1 MQFREYNIEIMKINI
16 LYFLIIFCC
25 FQACADDKAATETT
39 EETQSPSPLEND
51 DSKTVYLRDPVNI
64 VPSTGEDYPKTLKD
78 VGFPVMPN
86 TEVTNV
92 GNTDIENGTVV
103 MQMETLNSIKQ
114 IQDFYK
120 KEMVKNNWQEKELK
134 VFNGADGALN
144 FQSDKHSVRI
154 LILKDRIQDFRKV
167 AVTLNNKINYQELEE
182 G

>member
-1 MQFREYNIEIMKINI
+1 M
-16 LYFLIIFCC
+16 
-25 FQACADDKAATETT
+25 QACGSDNTSTDTPIEKK
-39 EETQSPSPLEND
+39 SPTPLEND

-64 VPSTGEDYPKTLKD
+64 VASTGEDYPKTLKD

-103 MQMETLNSIKQ
+103 MQMETLNSIEQ
-114 IQDFYK
+114 IQSFYK
-120 KEMVKNNWQEKELK
+120 KEMAKNNWQEKELK
-134 VFNGADGALN
+134 IFNGADGALN

-154 LILKDRIQDFRKV
+154 LILKDRVQDFRKV